1 MSLSLAPAL
10 AASAVSFLKISSKQ
24 TGSPEVMH
32 LIAISN
38 QAMALIFHTR
48 GVPGPCRAML
58 RLPSLS
64 RGSST
69 PVPATGQS
77 RRRRH
82 RPSTAKLCTVF
93 LLLARAHIKIL
104 TAYDEQGQTGLTF
117 LAGGEVPVNSDR
129 GLRLELER
137 T

>member
-10 AASAVSFLKISSKQ
+10 AASAVSFLKISSEQ
-24 TGSPEVMH
+24 TGSPEVM
-32 LIAISN
+32 N

>member
-1 MSLSLAPAL
+1 MPGDAPTAFPISWKL
-10 AASAVSFLKISSKQ
+10 DPCSRNRAISSPP
-24 TGSPEVMH
+24 TSTIH
-32 LIAISN
+32 R
-38 QAMALIFHTR
+38 QA
-48 GVPGPCRAML
+48 
-58 RLPSLS
+58 
-64 RGSST
+64 
-69 PVPATGQS
+69 
-77 RRRRH
+77 
-82 RPSTAKLCTVF
+82 LCTVF

>member
-48 GVPGPCRAML
+48 GVPGPCR
-58 RLPSLS
+58 RCSDCLPYLVEARPLFPQPGNLVAADIDHPPPSC
-64 RGSST
+64 
-69 PVPATGQS
+69 AQS
-77 RRRRH
+77 FY
-82 RPSTAKLCTVF
+82 F
-93 LLLARAHIKIL
+93 LLGRIKDINC
-104 TAYDEQGQTGLTF
+104 
-117 LAGGEVPVNSDR
+117 V
-129 GLRLELER
+129 
-137 T
+137 